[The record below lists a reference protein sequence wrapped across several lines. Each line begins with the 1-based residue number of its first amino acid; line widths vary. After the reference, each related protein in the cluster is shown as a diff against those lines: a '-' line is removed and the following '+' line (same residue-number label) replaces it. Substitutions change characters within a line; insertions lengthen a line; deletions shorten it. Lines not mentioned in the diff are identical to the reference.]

1 MTDQELEERFHGLE
15 DRLVKF
21 MAQEFE
27 GVRREFEVVRGDL
40 AAIERRVGFLG
51 EVTSALVRQ
60 NGTIEAELGQMRG
73 AQAGQQR
80 AIEDLIRRVQRLE
93 ESDGS

>member
-1 MTDQELEERFHGLE
+1 MTDQELEARFQALE

-27 GVRREFEVVRGDL
+27 AVRKEI
-40 AAIERRVGFLG
+40 AALEHRVGFLG
-51 EVTSALVRQ
+51 DVTSALVRQ
-60 NGTIEAELGQMRG
+60 DGTREAELGQIRG

-80 AIEDLIRRVQRLE
+80 AIEDLDHRVRRLE
-93 ESDGS
+93 EKDGSGKKS